1 MISTVKWA
9 HVASGALPARAP
21 VSLVTWLVFVQELEA
36 QEEEE
41 DGTCPVDCVQGVRN
55 LAEFQKVL
63 DTAEENDD
71 LVSSRATAEHR

>member
-1 MISTVKWA
+1 
-9 HVASGALPARAP
+9 
-21 VSLVTWLVFVQELEA
+21 VQESEA
-36 QEEEE
+36 QGEEE

-71 LVSSRATAEHR
+71 LVSSRTKAL